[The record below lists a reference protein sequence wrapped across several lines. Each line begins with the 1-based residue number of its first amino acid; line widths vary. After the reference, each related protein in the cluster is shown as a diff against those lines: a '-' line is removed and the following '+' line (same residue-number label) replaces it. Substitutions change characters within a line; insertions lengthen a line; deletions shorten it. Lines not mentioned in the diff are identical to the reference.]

1 MPRQFQDCPRCRQA
15 RKFASFC
22 FAAFAMALVMSAA
35 NPGFDDVQKA
45 ALVVCAIMAM
55 LGLFRHAIARGL
67 KTLGGKP
74 TKPE

>member
-1 MPRQFQDCPRCRQA
+1 MPRQLRDCPRCRQT

-35 NPGFDDVQKA
+35 NPGFDDVQQA

-67 KTLGGKP
+67 KSLGRKP
-74 TKPE
+74 TQSE